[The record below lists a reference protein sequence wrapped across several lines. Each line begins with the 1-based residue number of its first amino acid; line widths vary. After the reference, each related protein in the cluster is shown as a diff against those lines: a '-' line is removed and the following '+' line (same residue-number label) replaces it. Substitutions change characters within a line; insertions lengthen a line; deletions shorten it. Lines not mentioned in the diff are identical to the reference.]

1 MVQFMVSLVYILSLG
16 FLSCQVVDQLG
27 HFKRE
32 YSDLP
37 QWNVLRIRGFELFLE
52 KL

>member
-1 MVQFMVSLVYILSLG
+1 MQFMVSLAYILSLG

-32 YSDLP
+32 YFDLT
-37 QWNVLRIRGFELFLE
+37 QWNVLPIRGFELLLE